1 MKPAIQPR
9 NIQGDRITIQNVGS
23 ETLVYD
29 ERSHRAWCLNRSAA
43 CIWRLSDGR
52 STVAEIAA
60 RAAMELGSPI
70 SSELVLLTLAEL
82 REKELLHA
90 ESVTDLPQ
98 DISRREMIGKA
109 GLAAA
114 ALLPLIASLTAP
126 PAAAQSGSVGTN
138 AKRRSP
144 FLRQ

>member
-1 MKPAIQPR
+1 MTPAMRPR
-9 NIQGDRITIQNVGS
+9 SIQGDRINFQEVDS

-60 RAAMELGSPI
+60 RAEIELGLPV

-82 REKELLHA
+82 SEKDLLDA
-90 ESVTDLPQ
+90 DSIADLPQ
-98 DISRREMIGKA
+98 GISRREMIGKA

-138 AKRRSP
+138 AKRRARIP
-144 FLRQ
+144 R

>member
-1 MKPAIQPR
+1 MEPAIQPR
-9 NIQGDRITIQNVGS
+9 NIQGDRITIQEVGL

-60 RAAMELGSPI
+60 RAAAELGLPI
-70 SSELVLLTLAEL
+70 GSELVLLTLAEL
-82 REKELLHA
+82 REKDLLH
-90 ESVTDLPQ
+90 EDSVAGLPQ

-114 ALLPLIASLTAP
+114 ALLPLIASLTAQ
-126 PAAAQSGSVGTN
+126 PAAAQMGSVGTG
-138 AKRRSP
+138 ARRRP
-144 FLRQ
+144 PLPRL